1 MILRRFFSFLV
12 VLGTCL
18 FALSC
23 SSNKGQNEFEKES
36 LRTPN
41 GYTHT
46 DTQGQVVNNETDP
59 DDWRIGPMFQGYVY
73 VQSPAYPNP
82 VKASPAVRIEL
93 MITGIQA
100 VNGLYLYRRSVDG
113 SYKLL
118 ASQPQSPMPSGLAV
132 LQFNSSQLSENGTYS
147 GAIGLHR
154 VFVYD
159 ENFNLITYGDVKVE

>member
-1 MILRRFFSFLV
+1 MTPRRILLFLV
-12 VLGTCL
+12 VLGTWL
-18 FALSC
+18 YSVSC

-46 DTQGQVVNNETDP
+46 DTQGKVVNNETDP
-59 DDWRIGPMFQGYVY
+59 DDWRIAPMYQGYVY

-82 VKASPAVRIEL
+82 VKASPSVKIEL
-93 MITGIQA
+93 MITGVQA

-118 ASQPQSPMPSGLAV
+118 TSQPQSPLPAGLAV
-132 LQFNSSQLSENGTYS
+132 LQFNSSQLSDNGTYS
-147 GAIGLHR
+147 GAVGLHR

-159 ENFNLITYGDVKVE
+159 ENFNIITYGDIKVE